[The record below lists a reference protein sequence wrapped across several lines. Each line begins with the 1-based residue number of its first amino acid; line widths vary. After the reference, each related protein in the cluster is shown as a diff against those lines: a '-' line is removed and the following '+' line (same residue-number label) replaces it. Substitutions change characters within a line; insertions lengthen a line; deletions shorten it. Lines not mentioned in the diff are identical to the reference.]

1 VFGIHGS
8 TMYRLQGGESR
19 PGLLNTFIGG
29 SLGGFVSAF
38 VTSPT
43 ELIKLRMQM
52 QGIGER
58 EYFIE
63 YAGHESSPTAHK
75 YYKSSWDCFR
85 KIYKSEGIRG
95 LSRGLV
101 CTLWRETPGFGVY
114 FLTFDYFCL
123 CSADYYNIDVNE
135 VGPVTVLLS
144 GGLSGQI
151 GWFLCCPLD
160 VVKSRLQS
168 DGVTGVE
175 FKGIVDCFRKT
186 YHREGIRGFYKG
198 LLPSLVRAFPVNA
211 ATFAV
216 VVMITRLINK
226 Q

>member
-1 VFGIHGS
+1 
-8 TMYRLQGGESR
+8 MYRLQGRETR
-19 PGLLNTFIGG
+19 PDLFNTFIGG

-38 VTSPT
+38 VTSPA
-43 ELIKLRMQM
+43 ELLKLRMQM

-101 CTLWRETPGFGVY
+101 CTLWREMPGFGTY
-114 FLTFDYFCL
+114 FLIFDYFCR
-123 CSADYYNIDVNE
+123 CSADYYDIDVSE
-135 VGPVTVLLS
+135 VGPITVLLS

-175 FKGIVDCFRKT
+175 YKGMVDCFRKT
-186 YHREGIRGFYKG
+186 YRREGIRGFYKG